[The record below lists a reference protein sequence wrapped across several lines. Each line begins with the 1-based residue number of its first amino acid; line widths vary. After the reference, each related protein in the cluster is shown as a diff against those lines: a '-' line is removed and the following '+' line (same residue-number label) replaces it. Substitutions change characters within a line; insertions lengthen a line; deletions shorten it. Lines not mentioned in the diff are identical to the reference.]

1 MKRTLSLI
9 ALALAATMA
18 MRAQNPLPKVYDE
31 SIDPMAQ
38 IDKAVAKARTEK
50 KNVIVQLGGNW
61 CIWCLRFADFI
72 AKEAQIDSVIRH
84 NYEYIHVNIPRRGT
98 PQAKAAEPLQKR
110 LDNAGR
116 FGYPVLV
123 VLGPDGKVL
132 HTQDSSFLE
141 SGQSYDA
148 AKVLRF
154 LNCWT
159 PENTK

>member
-9 ALALAATMA
+9 ALALATTLA

-31 SIDPMAQ
+31 NIDPMAQ
-38 IDKAVAKARTEK
+38 IDKAVAKAKTEK

-72 AKEAQIDSVIRH
+72 TKEAQIDSVIRH

-98 PQAKAAEPLQKR
+98 PQAKAAEPLQKS

-148 AKVLRF
+148 SKVLRF

>member
-9 ALALAATMA
+9 ALALATTLA

-31 SIDPMAQ
+31 NIDPMAQ
-38 IDKAVAKARTEK
+38 IDKAVAKAKTEK

-72 AKEAQIDSVIRH
+72 TKEAQIDSVIRH

-148 AKVLRF
+148 SKVLRF